1 VVVLG
6 RRSVGEWHSSDKT
19 AVSFLL
25 VSSLGVVLFSFVPD
39 LGNAAQLSS
48 STAWRVSA
56 FLFASYHVVV
66 ILVGLRS
73 RRKQLARGE
82 TPLGPK
88 PLRVPVFA
96 GGFSIV
102 AAQYLTAAGFLGPW
116 LFFFYLLGLL
126 WLLGIATIIFAVLLS
141 EAVSSEPAA

>member
-1 VVVLG
+1 M
-6 RRSVGEWHSSDKT
+6 
-19 AVSFLL
+19 A
-25 VSSLGVVLFSFVPD
+25 
-39 LGNAAQLSS
+39 
-48 STAWRVSA
+48 VSA

-88 PLRVPVFA
+88 LLRVPVFA

-126 WLLGIATIIFAVLLS
+126 WLLGIATVIFAVVLS

>member
-1 VVVLG
+1 
-6 RRSVGEWHSSDKT
+6 
-19 AVSFLL
+19 
-25 VSSLGVVLFSFVPD
+25 
-39 LGNAAQLSS
+39 
-48 STAWRVSA
+48 
-56 FLFASYHVVV
+56 VV

-88 PLRVPVFA
+88 LLRVPVFA

-126 WLLGIATIIFAVLLS
+126 WLLGIATIIFAVLLF

>member
-1 VVVLG
+1 MVLG

-126 WLLGIATIIFAVLLS
+126 WLLGIATIIFAVLLF
-141 EAVSSEPAA
+141 EVSSEPAA